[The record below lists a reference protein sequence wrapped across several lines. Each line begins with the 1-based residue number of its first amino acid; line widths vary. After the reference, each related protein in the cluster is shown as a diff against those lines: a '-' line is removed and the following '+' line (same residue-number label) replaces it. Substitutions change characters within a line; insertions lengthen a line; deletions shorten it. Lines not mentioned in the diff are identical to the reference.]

1 MTDYFTVSDSDSMEL
16 LIVDISCIL
25 LPYDISFLSCPIIPN
40 DLSCNII
47 DISCN
52 SATWFSFD
60 VSFILLD
67 ISEPNII
74 SMDISYALENNRM
87 VFFSHE
93 STIHSLENS

>member
-1 MTDYFTVSDSDSMEL
+1 MTDNFAVSDSDLMEL
-16 LIVDISCIL
+16 PIIDISCIL
-25 LPYDISFLSCPIIPN
+25 LPYDISFLPCPIVPN
-40 DLSCNII
+40 DL
-47 DISCN
+47 SCN

-74 SMDISYALENNRM
+74 SMDISYALEKNRM

-93 STIHSLENS
+93 PLENS